1 MSNDTLNDILIECA
15 RLRGCYPLMH
25 RILDEFC
32 WFCDAA
38 ISGFVSDDKKER
50 RIYETFMFYLD
61 IYDEENHI
69 YTPYNFLDF
78 CGFECH
84 YNVITGMYDVNGFIN
99 GAVNIASFDDEEF
112 AIAVTRSLYTFK
124 AAAEIEP
131 QPGVRPEARF
141 INIDMIVEKLEKMEE
156 DDEVLITE
164 EITEEQHNRYDL
176 LTVAFLTFWL
186 GFITS
191 MVIL

>member
-1 MSNDTLNDILIECA
+1 MI
-15 RLRGCYPLMH
+15 
-25 RILDEFC
+25 
-32 WFCDAA
+32 
-38 ISGFVSDDKKER
+38 
-50 RIYETFMFYLD
+50 YLD

-78 CGFECH
+78 CGFESH
-84 YNVITGMYDVNGFIN
+84 YNDITGMYDVNGFIN

-131 QPGVRPEARF
+131 QPGARPETRF

-156 DDEVLITE
+156 DDEVLITDETEEKIE
-164 EITEEQHNRYDL
+164 EIAYCNVAYKFIYIFIGFVIGVL
-176 LTVAFLTFWL
+176 LMGVFQ
-186 GFITS
+186 
-191 MVIL
+191 